1 MRNERHGWPC
11 KKIQSILRISAWLG
25 AKFTLESTSPTHPY
39 CKIRFF
45 FLATTLV
52 PLHLICSPVPPP
64 QLNCMHCWQARQS
77 HMQRLPPDPTRPSS
91 LRSAVVYY
99 PELQNVPRK
108 FECYGTQTPG
118 LCAELTLRRMGV
130 LADANPYVM

>member
-11 KKIQSILRISAWLG
+11 KRIQSILRIFAWLG
-25 AKFTLESTSPTHPY
+25 AKLLSNQPHPFY
-39 CKIRFF
+39 RIRFF

-64 QLNCMHCWQARQS
+64 QPICMHCWQARQS

-108 FECYGTQTPG
+108 LNAMVRKPLDCVRNLHYDGWES
-118 LCAELTLRRMGV
+118 
-130 LADANPYVM
+130 